1 MALLTNAEYLDLGRR
16 IVPLLGIA
24 LAGPS
29 AEALRGL
36 ARAYDPTADDSRIGA
51 EVFLFHKYLLMQA
64 CVGVFPEAHVDHIV
78 GGLFAALN
86 ERASGLELGP
96 NRQQAM
102 HEMWRLRA
110 GQFDEPFSQDR
121 MQRLDE
127 ESGPIHW
134 KQTIDQFC
142 QNVHEM
148 VDPPDIWAGRN
159 GPSHLASQ
167 FVTAALD
174 QMVLALGEINRLQF
188 GETV

>member
-1 MALLTNAEYLDLGRR
+1 
-16 IVPLLGIA
+16 
-24 LAGPS
+24 
-29 AEALRGL
+29 
-36 ARAYDPTADDSRIGA
+36 
-51 EVFLFHKYLLMQA
+51 MQA

>member
-16 IVPLLGIA
+16 IVPLLGTA

-29 AEALRGL
+29 AEALREL
-36 ARAYDPTADDSRIGA
+36 ARAYDPSADDARIGA

-64 CVGVFPEAHVDHIV
+64 CVGVFPEAQVDHIV

-96 NRQQAM
+96 ERQQAM
-102 HEMWRLRA
+102 EEMWRERA

-121 MQRLDE
+121 VQLLDE
-127 ESGPIHW
+127 KSGLVHW
-134 KQTIDQFC
+134 QQTIGQFC
-142 QNVHEM
+142 RNVYEAA
-148 VDPPDIWAGRN
+148 DPPDIWAGSN

-167 FVTAALD
+167 SVTAALD
-174 QMVLALGEINRLQF
+174 QMVVVLQEINRLQF
-188 GETV
+188 GEAA